1 MQKFSNFEALSKIN
15 EQKSRCHSIIIK
27 TDDITTGT
35 PRDILHIQLGGY
47 HPWRPRGSQL
57 DRKKRCNKSFQARAK
72 ECLGKESEQ
81 TISKWSSECRLLI
94 GHKKCFVLLCP
105 IGE

>member
-35 PRDILHIQLGGY
+35 PRDTLYIHLGGY
-47 HPWRPRGSQL
+47 HPWRPRGSHAVGPEEKVRQ
-57 DRKKRCNKSFQARAK
+57 KF
-72 ECLGKESEQ
+72 
-81 TISKWSSECRLLI
+81 SSA
-94 GHKKCFVLLCP
+94 
-105 IGE
+105 GERVPG